1 MPKIEEGNAQAT
13 ARQDGPARPPQQQQ
27 TPRQGITRAGCFK
40 HSRVTSAAAQSSS
53 TSNPEITPMPI
64 TAESSMLLDTSV
76 S

>member
-1 MPKIEEGNAQAT
+1 MARLDGQAS
-13 ARQDGPARPPQQQQ
+13 PPEQRHK
-27 TPRQGITRAGCFK
+27 PRQGITRAGRFD
-40 HSRVTSAAAQSSS
+40 HSWTKEGAAQSST